1 MYVEYLGRNNNLN
14 LTKNKIYKV
23 LNIIEKYYYSIKDD
37 SNIESIYEPNIF
49 KIFPLL
55 KVKYIG
61 KDNFSLKKD
70 KLYDVISI
78 ESGFNINDSYRII
91 DETDDDYL
99 FNKNDFEII
108 ENNINKIYENN

>member
-1 MYVEYLGRNNNLN
+1 MYVEYLGQKNNPK
-14 LTKNKIYKV
+14 LTRNKIYKV
-23 LNIIEKYYYSIKDD
+23 LRIIEKYYYLIEDD
-37 SNIESIYEPNIF
+37 SNIESIYDPNLF
-49 KIFPLL
+49 KIKPLL

-78 ESGFNINDSYRII
+78 ESGFSKDDSYRII
-91 DETDDDYL
+91 DETDGDYL

-108 ENNINKIYENN
+108 ESNLDEIT